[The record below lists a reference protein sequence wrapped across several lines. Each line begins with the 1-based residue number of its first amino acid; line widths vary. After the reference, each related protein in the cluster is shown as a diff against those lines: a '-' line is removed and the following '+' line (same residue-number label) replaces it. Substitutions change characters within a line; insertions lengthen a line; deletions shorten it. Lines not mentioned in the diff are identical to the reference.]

1 MRTHS
6 AVGLRRLRGGFSLV
20 EVVVIVIFL
29 GVLAAIIVPQFTSAD
44 VNPRDKA
51 VVGELHMIR
60 AAIELYR
67 AQHNDT
73 LPDLSNGWNPL
84 VQQSDADGGKTGT
97 PLFGPYLPG
106 PPTNAVTGGNSIT
119 ASPES
124 AVDWYWDTSTGNV
137 TAMDARRQI
146 YVETP

>member
-1 MRTHS
+1 
-6 AVGLRRLRGGFSLV
+6 LRGGFSLV

-67 AQHNDT
+67 AQHGDT

-84 VQQSDADGGKTGT
+84 LQQSDAEGGKTGT
-97 PLFGPYLPG
+97 PLFGPYLPSA
-106 PPTNAVTGGNSIT
+106 PVNAVTGGSSISG
-119 ASPES
+119 SPES
-124 AVDWYWDTSTGNV
+124 AVDWYWDASTGNV

-146 YVETP
+146 YVESP

>member
-67 AQHNDT
+67 AQHGDT

-84 VQQSDADGGKTGT
+84 LQQSDAEGGKTGT

-106 PPTNAVTGGNSIT
+106 APVNAVTGGNSISG
-119 ASPES
+119 SPES
-124 AVDWYWDTSTGNV
+124 AVDWYWDASTGNV

-146 YVETP
+146 YVESP

>member
-67 AQHNDT
+67 AQHGDT

-124 AVDWYWDTSTGNV
+124 AVDWYWDASTGNV

-146 YVETP
+146 YVESP